1 MIAPKETVCLV
12 KYEFQRMG
20 NKTDLF
26 LGEKICVYH
35 LGLDGDQSERLKR
48 QTALVSVVVLRT
60 QTKVTWSSH
69 FILHVVSQSVSI
81 NINTHSSLYTHFTS
95 FHFILIQSISYLGF
109 CWHHQ
114 NNVFNSNAKQAVLIV
129 PRF

>member
-81 NINTHSSLYTHFTS
+81 NINTHSSLYTHTS
-95 FHFILIQSISYLGF
+95 LDTYSVNFLP
-109 CWHHQ
+109 W
-114 NNVFNSNAKQAVLIV
+114 VLLA
-129 PRF
+129 PPEQRFQF